1 MLSPLLIA
9 CALLGVPQE
18 PADRADGPDWTKFTQ
33 EFAVL
38 GGVATGK
45 VIDKDRTP
53 VDFAQLLGRFTIN
66 FPRRGGGAL
75 RGHFGIV
82 IEGVATRIDQQPRAT
97 GGGIN
102 LIFRWAWA
110 AGRWRPIFLFG
121 AGVVFTDELVPPG
134 ETTTNFTPQG
144 GGGLQY
150 FVNERLAIGGEYR
163 FHHLSN
169 NSQTETNPGMNSH
182 LVLFGVSWYR

>member
-1 MLSPLLIA
+1 MWRSLLIA
-9 CALLGVPQE
+9 GALLSMPQE
-18 PADRADGPDWTKFTQ
+18 PTAQATGHDGTKFTQ

-38 GGVATGK
+38 GGFATGK
-45 VIDKDRTP
+45 VFDQNRTP
-53 VDFAQLLGRFTIN
+53 VDFVQLLGRWAID
-66 FPRRGGGAL
+66 FPRRGNGAL

-82 IEGVATRIDQQPRAT
+82 VEGVAIGIDQEPRAT

-102 LIFRWAWA
+102 LLFRYAWA
-110 AGRWRPIFLFG
+110 AGRWRPIFMFG
-121 AGVVFTDELVPPG
+121 AGVVFTDERVPPG
-134 ETTTNFTPQG
+134 ETTRNFTPQG

-150 FVNERLAIGGEYR
+150 FMTDRLAIGGEYR

>member
-1 MLSPLLIA
+1 MLSSLLVA
-9 CALLGVPQE
+9 CALLSMPQE
-18 PADRADGPDWTKFTQ
+18 PSAQAAGLDGTKFTH

-38 GGVATGK
+38 GGFATGK
-45 VIDKDRTP
+45 VFDASRTP
-53 VDFAQLLGRFTIN
+53 VDFVELLGRWAIN
-66 FPRRGGGAL
+66 FPRRGSGVW

-82 IEGVATRIDQQPRAT
+82 IEGVAVVIDQEPRAT

-102 LIFRWAWA
+102 LMFRYAWA
-110 AGRWRPIFLFG
+110 AGRWRPILTVG
-121 AGVVFTDELVPPG
+121 AGVLFTDARVPPG
-134 ETTTNFTPQG
+134 ETTRNYTPQG

-150 FVNERLAIGGEYR
+150 FVTDRLAIGGEYR

-169 NSQTETNPGMNSH
+169 KGQTDTNPGVNSH